1 MFDLKQPGKRMY
13 QAHKVDMCLPD
24 IEFSIEFSY
33 LIAEAEQ
40 IYMEVEQPEGL
51 LLMVVA
57 LKPVHRLFAHDQM
70 PMQLQPVPAHL
81 TLDDDQLQWP
91 SGSSESDHGF

>member
-1 MFDLKQPGKRMY
+1 
-13 QAHKVDMCLPD
+13 MCLPD
-24 IEFSIEFSY
+24 IEFSIEFSNSRGR
-33 LIAEAEQ
+33 AD
-40 IYMEVEQPEGL
+40 MEVEQPEGL

-81 TLDDDQLQWP
+81 TLDDDQLQWQ
-91 SGSSESDHGF
+91 SGSSESDRGF